1 MQPLSSV
8 TTNSTNTSYTHRTLL
23 NWILLNCKTMVQKT
37 VVDKGVTGKH
47 NYVQGHNISHPW
59 CRPARIVLEEGKRAN
74 LTVRRWT
81 FLHWK
86 TLNKAGQQF
95 IWKLLSLNCQCWES
109 CSMKSYTALITRIIT
124 ADVCFIFCLWNLKK
138 NIWLHGMTNWHTM

>member
-8 TTNSTNTSYTHRTLL
+8 TTNSTNTSYTHRTI
-23 NWILLNCKTMVQKT
+23 ILLNCKTMVQKT
-37 VVDKGVTGKH
+37 VVDKEQTGKH
-47 NYVQGHNISHPW
+47 KYVQGHNIAHPW

-74 LTVRRWT
+74 LTVRRCT

-95 IWKLLSLNCQCWES
+95 IRKLLSLHFQCWES
-109 CSMKSYTALITRIIT
+109 CSMKIYTALITSIIK
-124 ADVCFIFCLWNLKK
+124 ADVCFIFCLWIFLK
-138 NIWLHGMTNWHTM
+138 NIWLHSVTNWHTM